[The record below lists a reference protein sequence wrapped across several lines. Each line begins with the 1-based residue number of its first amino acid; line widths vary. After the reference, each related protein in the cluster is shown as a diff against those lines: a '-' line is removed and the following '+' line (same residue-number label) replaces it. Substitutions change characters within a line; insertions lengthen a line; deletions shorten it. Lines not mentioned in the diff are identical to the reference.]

1 MKLAF
6 VFDGLGCGGIERVGI
21 DYCNA
26 LCNAGHEI
34 VVVNLSPQK
43 NEFVHQLDSRIQYHA
58 LSFSKLCSPECYVSL
73 TRRPVWGKF
82 AYPLFSTLC
91 GAIDVAIKPLVR
103 YTIPAV
109 DIAIAFSGHFND
121 LTFVSKGLI
130 RSSKRV
136 AWLHGTI
143 SSYAIISEGF
153 PLLYQRFNAL
163 VCLGVEGD
171 EEFQAVHTRFKVK
184 KKVIYNPITIGERE
198 IQPDIVSNLKAK
210 YGQFALMVMRL
221 SYPEKDPYTAIRA
234 LRILNAGLK
243 QKRHLVI
250 VGDGPEK
257 QKLIDFINKEHMQ
270 DYIHMAGQIDNP
282 APYYAACDFFIHAS
296 AAAEG
301 LPTVILEALH
311 FSKPVIATDVRSG
324 PREILGNG
332 RYGILCKV
340 QNPEDMAHSIEELIT
355 SPELYSTY
363 AKRAP
368 ERIADFE
375 PSLIYS
381 QLIGYLNEVMYGAH

>member
-198 IQPDIVSNLKAK
+198 IQPDIVSNLKVK
-210 YGQFALMVMRL
+210 FGQFALMVMRL
-221 SYPEKDPYTAIRA
+221 SYPEKDPYTPIRA
-234 LRILNAGLK
+234 LKILNANLK

-257 QKLIDFINKEHMQ
+257 QKLIDFIYKEHM
-270 DYIHMAGQIDNP
+270 DNYVHLVGQIDNP
-282 APYYAACDFFIHAS
+282 APYFAACDFLIHAS

-301 LPTVILEALH
+301 LGNVILEALY
-311 FSKPVIATDVRSG
+311 F
-324 PREILGNG
+324 
-332 RYGILCKV
+332 
-340 QNPEDMAHSIEELIT
+340 
-355 SPELYSTY
+355 
-363 AKRAP
+363 
-368 ERIADFE
+368 F
-375 PSLIYS
+375 
-381 QLIGYLNEVMYGAH
+381 

>member
-1 MKLAF
+1 MKFAF

-34 VVVNLSPQK
+34 LVVNLSPQR
-43 NEFVHQLDSRIQYHA
+43 NEFVHQLDSRIQYHSF
-58 LSFSKLCSPECYVSL
+58 SFSKLCSPECYVSL
-73 TRRPVWGKF
+73 TRRPGWGKF

-91 GAIDVAIKPLVR
+91 GAFDVAIKPFAR
-103 YTIPAV
+103 YAIPAV

-143 SSYAIISEGF
+143 SSYAIMSEGF

-198 IQPDIVSNLKAK
+198 IQPDIVSNLNAK

-234 LRILNAGLK
+234 LRMLNA
-243 QKRHLVI
+243 
-250 VGDGPEK
+250 
-257 QKLIDFINKEHMQ
+257 
-270 DYIHMAGQIDNP
+270 
-282 APYYAACDFFIHAS
+282 S
-296 AAAEG
+296 
-301 LPTVILEALH
+301 
-311 FSKPVIATDVRSG
+311 
-324 PREILGNG
+324 
-332 RYGILCKV
+332 
-340 QNPEDMAHSIEELIT
+340 
-355 SPELYSTY
+355 
-363 AKRAP
+363 
-368 ERIADFE
+368 
-375 PSLIYS
+375 
-381 QLIGYLNEVMYGAH
+381 